1 MGLIVA
7 CLLFYTRA
15 QDSSVPEQVAPV
27 PVYCTD
33 GMTPVQN
40 KFPITSNG
48 CTGTGF
54 IDLVGEEDFTSCCDE
69 HDACYQ
75 VCGMTKKRCDMKFWE
90 CLEHMCTTVFS
101 TNKECR
107 SAANIY
113 YIATRTL
120 GREFYE
126 DAQSEHCQC
135 LENEK
140 VSNHYRDLIS
150 DFYGTYAPKSKAK
163 FEWAKYEHFSWPKL
177 AALYNT
183 LHEKYQ
189 KAIVHEGKR
198 VGKRTASRGFA
209 LKVLTCKGQWW
220 MSVVRSPQH
229 RPHATHCPC
238 EP

>member
-1 MGLIVA
+1 MA
-7 CLLFYTRA
+7 CLLFGLRGTWG
-15 QDSSVPEQVAPV
+15 QGPGVPEEVAPV
-27 PVYCTD
+27 PVHCTV
-33 GMTPVQN
+33 GMTPAQN

-54 IDLVGEEDFTSCCDE
+54 IDLVGEEDFTTCCDE

-75 VCGMTKKRCDMKFWE
+75 VCGMTKKRCDIKFWD
-90 CLEHMCTTVFS
+90 CLEHMCTTVFT
-101 TNKECR
+101 TNKDCR

-135 LENEK
+135 LEHEK
-140 VSNHYRDLIS
+140 ISDHYRDLIS
-150 DFYGTYAPKSKAK
+150 DFYDTYAPKSKSK
-163 FEWAKYEHFSWPKL
+163 FDWSKYEFFSWPKL

-189 KAIVHEGKR
+189 KAIIHEGQR
-198 VGKRTASRGFA
+198 VGKKPPRAAT
-209 LKVLTCKGQWW
+209 
-220 MSVVRSPQH
+220 
-229 RPHATHCPC
+229 RPPKKIDAWADKPPHGR
-238 EP
+238 EPKRVEKEL